1 MSTVLIVGATRGLGA
16 ALVEAY
22 VSNGDRVF
30 ATARST
36 SPPADGKNLSYIPSI
51 DISSPDAGSNIV
63 KYLNAQSITSLN
75 IVIITAGYFVTES
88 FEEPSYD
95 AQLAMYKTCAIGP
108 TLLVSTLGNHIA
120 PSTSKSLL
128 PQGSKVIL
136 VSSEGGS
143 IKLVYDG
150 GGNYGHHA
158 SKAAL
163 NMSGKLLSVDLKDR
177 GVAVGIVHPGFM
189 RTEMTKGVGFDKFWE
204 SGGAVT
210 PNVAAKSLVEWIDGF
225 GIEHTGEFWAP
236 RGAADIGSAE
246 AVLGPKDRLPI
257 PLQLPW

>member
-1 MSTVLIVGATRGLGA
+1 MPNVLIVGATRGLGA
-16 ALVEAY
+16 AVAKQY
-22 VSNGDRVF
+22 TSIGHHVY
-30 ATARST
+30 ATARS
-36 SPPADGKNLSYIPSI
+36 SNPPSDDKNLSYIPSI
-51 DISSPDAGSNIV
+51 DLSTPDAGPNLI
-63 KYLNAQSITSLN
+63 KYLEAHSITSLDI
-75 IVIITAGYFVTES
+75 IVVTAGYFVTET
-88 FEEPSYD
+88 FEEPSFD
-95 AQLAMYKTCAIGP
+95 KQLAMYKTCAIGP
-108 TLLVSTLGNHIA
+108 TLLVSALGNYT
-120 PSTSKSLL
+120 PSSTSKPLL
-128 PQGSKVIL
+128 SQGTKVIL

-189 RTEMTKGVGFDKFWE
+189 RTDMTKGVGFDKFWD

-210 PNVAAKSLVEWIDGF
+210 PDVAAESLVEWIKTF
-225 GIEHTGEFWAP
+225 TIEHTGEFWAP

-246 AVLGPKDRLPI
+246 AVLGPKDKLPI

>member
-1 MSTVLIVGATRGLGA
+1 MPNVLVVGATRGLGA
-16 ALVEAY
+16 AVAKSYTSIGLH
-22 VSNGDRVF
+22 VF
-30 ATARST
+30 ATSRS
-36 SPPADGKNLSYIPSI
+36 SNPPPDEKNLSYIPSI
-51 DISSPDAGSNIV
+51 DISEPDAGANLI
-63 KYLNAQSITSLN
+63 KYLETHSITSLD
-75 IVIITAGYFVTES
+75 IVVITAGYFVTET
-88 FEEPSYD
+88 FEEPSYEK
-95 AQLAMYKTCAIGP
+95 QLAMYKTCAIGP
-108 TLLVSTLGNHIA
+108 TLLVSALGNYTV
-120 PSTSKSLL
+120 PSTSKPLL
-128 PQGSKVIL
+128 AQGSKVIL

-189 RTEMTKGVGFDKFWE
+189 RTDMTKGVGFDKFWD

-210 PNVAAKSLVEWIDGF
+210 PDVAAESLVEWIKGF

-246 AVLGPKDRLPI
+246 AVLGPKDKLPV